1 MACAHKDS
9 PSGTALA
16 CNLDAITSAASSVA
30 RCKDVVSALGMSFT
44 KSGMYSSDDSGCTY
58 HPPGFVQVMNSGRD
72 SGKTPAPTCDVVNAD
87 RSRRRVCAC
96 TPAPVCG
103 RVLISRQT
111 VVAGDGWLRSD
122 AEWSINP
129 HDPSAAQFSILDQL
143 DEGMGR
149 RSDVEV
155 NPPECDRAYSS
166 VWQNEAC
173 GISHARSML
182 DSPQAW
188 SAAANT
194 AGQWMRIDAG
204 SALSVYGVRVQGRAA
219 GRYSNQK
226 VTAFTVQ
233 HSTDDSTWSDVDG
246 GAAFTDDSG
255 DFNALFATPVMA
267 QYIRITVV
275 LWHKHISMRAGLLTG
290 DNKFLFELYWPELEG
305 SPKGPRQMWKQTSN
319 PVTGVPGAAV
329 SGYEA
334 VDAPYTGSY
343 WGGLQRSGSS
353 ALLDGSRGG
362 EWWYAVGS
370 RSIYHGGI
378 PGPDGITVT
387 QTELY
392 VHTTP
397 CTD

>member
-1 MACAHKDS
+1 M
-9 PSGTALA
+9 
-16 CNLDAITSAASSVA
+16 
-30 RCKDVVSALGMSFT
+30 
-44 KSGMYSSDDSGCTY
+44 
-58 HPPGFVQVMNSGRD
+58 
-72 SGKTPAPTCDVVNAD
+72 
-87 RSRRRVCAC
+87 
-96 TPAPVCG
+96 
-103 RVLISRQT
+103 LISRQT
-111 VVAGDGWLRSD
+111 VVIGSTSWLRED

-143 DEGMGR
+143 EGMGR
-149 RSDVEV
+149 SSDGTVA
-155 NPPECDRAYSS
+155 NPSECDRTYSS
-166 VWQNEAC
+166 VYGNQAC
-173 GISHARSML
+173 GTGYARSML

-275 LWHKHISMRAGLLTG
+275 SWNHHISMRAGLLTG

-334 VDAPYTGSY
+334 VDAPYTENY
-343 WGGLQRSGSS
+343 WGGLQRSTSS
-353 ALLDGSRGG
+353 ALLDGSTTGA
-362 EWWYAVGS
+362 WWYYAVGS
-370 RSIYHGGI
+370 RIMHGGGI
-378 PGPDGITVT
+378 PGPASVVA

-392 VHTTP
+392 VHTP
-397 CTD
+397 CASLSPPPPRAAVVSWNGSLCCVSS